1 MSEQPQTT
9 LSEVITSPTEEKKPE
24 QASASEANPPLSNEQ
39 ENTIKESSKKIEASQ
54 ENKDKSI

>member
-24 QASASEANPPLSNEQ
+24 QALTSEANPPQSTEQ
-39 ENTIKESSKKIEASQ
+39 EKAVKESSKKIEASQ

>member
-24 QASASEANPPLSNEQ
+24 QVATSEANPPQSTEQ
-39 ENTIKESSKKIEASQ
+39 ENTIKETSKKIEASQ

>member
-24 QASASEANPPLSNEQ
+24 QVSTSEANPPQSTEH
-39 ENTIKESSKKIEASQ
+39 ETTIKESSKKIEASQ

>member
-24 QASASEANPPLSNEQ
+24 QASTSEANPPQSTGQ
-39 ENTIKESSKKIEASQ
+39 ETTIKESSKKIEASQ